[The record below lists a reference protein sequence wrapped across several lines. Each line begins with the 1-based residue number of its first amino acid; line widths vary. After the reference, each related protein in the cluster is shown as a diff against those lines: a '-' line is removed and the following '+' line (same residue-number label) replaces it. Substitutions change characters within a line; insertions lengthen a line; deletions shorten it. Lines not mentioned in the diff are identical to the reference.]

1 MNTKLLALVT
11 ILLSVM
17 MFSCHDASEIKLKY
31 SIELSE
37 ELEDVAY
44 IKIVYTDFD
53 GNEYRET
60 LESGRWEKS
69 MTTSV
74 PPVASLIRVEASR
87 NANQV
92 EDKEMVLEMDF
103 SCVAERYIEGEIMES
118 VAYTEFFNCRAK
130 NPAEIENALQEFDF
144 ERSYV
149 IRSASDS
156 SITME
161 QNVIGNQ

>member
-17 MFSCHDASEIKLKY
+17 MFSCHDASEIKMTYK
-31 SIELSE
+31 IELSE

-60 LESGRWEKS
+60 LESGCWEKS
-69 MTTSV
+69 LVTPV
-74 PPVASLIRVEASR
+74 PPVASMIRVEASR

-92 EDKEMVLEMDF
+92 EDKEVVLEMDF

-130 NPAEIENALQEFDF
+130 NSAEIVNALSEFDF

-161 QNVIGNQ
+161 QNVIDNQ